1 MILTQVI
8 TSLSTT
14 GNRILILVNIYQRAI
29 SWNTISGFE
38 YSVLKCS
45 VFIQGN
51 FQICQLF
58 IILIF
63 VMVSHVYV
71 NIKIH

>member
-8 TSLSTT
+8 ISLSTT
-14 GNRILILVNIYQRAI
+14 GNRIIIFLNTRQRAI
-29 SWNTISGFE
+29 SRNTISSFE

-51 FQICQLF
+51 LQICRLF
-58 IILIF
+58 ITLIF
-63 VMVSHVYV
+63 VMVSHVYANV
-71 NIKIH
+71 KIH